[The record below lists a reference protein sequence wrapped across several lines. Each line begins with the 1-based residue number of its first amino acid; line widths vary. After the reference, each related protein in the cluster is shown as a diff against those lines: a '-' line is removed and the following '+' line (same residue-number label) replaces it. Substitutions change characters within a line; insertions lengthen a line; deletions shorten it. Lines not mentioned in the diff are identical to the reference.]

1 MLASVTPSILA
12 VFETSHPKK
21 DGRMDSALSGKM
33 SIRNVIGTR
42 NKWQIIFR
50 KSLRERSKR

>member
-1 MLASVTPSILA
+1 MVTPTILA
-12 VFETSHPKK
+12 VFEASHPKK
-21 DGRMDSALSGKM
+21 DGKMDSALSGQM

-42 NKWQIIFR
+42 NKCQIIFR